1 MKKAWID
8 LKSFITVAMVF
19 MLMTIVIAN
28 LLGKSLEDNIV
39 VLVSNL
45 MTAVFTYYFT
55 RKEEK
60 NE

>member
-1 MKKAWID
+1 MKKAWTD